1 MIFHILLLLAAGLLL
16 FRAADMLVQG
26 ISKISQYLKWRE
38 FVIAFFVMAMAGSAP
53 NLFIGVSSALHGIP
67 ELSFGDMIGNNTV
80 DFTLV
85 VALAVLLGGTL
96 VAKGAIIQQ
105 SALLTVAIAI
115 LPLLLIVDGVLG
127 RGDGIVLILIFF
139 AYSVWLLRKR
149 KGFAEPLDDGEKA
162 PLIEFRQFLKS
173 IVLVVVGI
181 ALLLVSAEGM
191 VRSVSFFAEAF
202 QLPIALFGILVIGLG
217 NALPELYF
225 SIAAARKKQNWM
237 VLGQLMGAVIVP
249 ATLVIGI
256 VALIH
261 PIEVPDFSPFSVGRF
276 FLIVSAFL
284 FLLFTRTERKITRT
298 EAFFLIGLYIAFV
311 AAEIFTQSKSFSV
324 FTGMFN

>member
-1 MIFHILLLLAAGLLL
+1 MIFHILLLLGAGFLL
-16 FRAADMLVQG
+16 FRAADMLVKG
-26 ISKISQYLKWRE
+26 ISKIAQYLKWRE
-38 FVIAFFVMAMAGSAP
+38 FVIAFFVMAIAGSAP

-80 DFTLV
+80 DLTLV
-85 VALAVLLGGTL
+85 VALAVLFGGTL
-96 VAKGAIIQQ
+96 TAKGAIIQQ
-105 SALLTVAIAI
+105 SALLTIVIAI

-127 RGDGIVLILIFF
+127 RGDGIVLILVFF

-149 KGFAEPLDDGEKA
+149 KGFAQPFHDKEEA
-162 PLIEFRQFLKS
+162 PLVEFRQFLKNL
-173 IVLVVVGI
+173 VLIVVGI

-191 VRSVSFFAEAF
+191 VRSASFFADAF

-217 NALPELYF
+217 NALPEMYF
-225 SIAAARKKQNWM
+225 SIAAARKQQNWI

-261 PIEVPDFSPFSVGRF
+261 PIVVPDFSPFSVGRF
-276 FLIVSAFL
+276 FLIISAFF

-298 EAFFLIGLYIAFV
+298 EALFLIGLYLVFV
-311 AAEIFTQSKSFSV
+311 AAEIFTQSVGIKFL
-324 FTGMFN
+324 N